1 MELRRQ
7 KSRCH
12 CCETGLVNG
21 NEAETAA
28 GPDERGEAPAEIVA
42 RARVRAPTRGNRR
55 LEALLDGANS
65 DPELRAWWHMA
76 QVSSERLGMSDHSW
90 VHVQIVLNIAL
101 RILRLLVKAGIE
113 PAMVADHAMGR
124 RDAEVVVAGGA
135 LLHDVGMSIHRSDHE
150 AYSLFLAE
158 RKLRELLARVYDEPE
173 RTVVASEALHTI
185 IGHRRRGEPY
195 TLEAGVVRVADALD
209 MAQGRSRVPVDAG
222 RVGIHALSAAA
233 IDEVVIDAGDE
244 RPVRVEI
251 RMNNSAGIFQVDD
264 LLATKLR
271 GTPLEGHVEVVAAVE
286 GETEKRLLREFRL
299 PEG

>member
-1 MELRRQ
+1 VDAERP
-7 KSRCH
+7 
-12 CCETGLVNG
+12 
-21 NEAETAA
+21 ETAA
-28 GPDERGEAPAEIVA
+28 GPGERGRRPSEIVR

-55 LEALLDGANS
+55 LEALLDAAGS

-76 QVSSERLGMSDHSW
+76 QVTSERLGMSDHSW

-101 RILRLLVKAGIE
+101 RILRLLARAGIE
-113 PAMVADHAMGR
+113 PAMVTDHAMGR
-124 RDAEVVVAGGA
+124 RDAEVVVAAGA
-135 LLHDVGMSIHRSDHE
+135 LLHDVGMSIHRTDHE

-158 RKLRELLARVYDEPE
+158 RKLRELLAGVYDEAE
-173 RTVVASEALHTI
+173 RTVVVSEALQSI

-209 MAQGRSRVPVDAG
+209 MAQGRSRVPVEAG
-222 RVGIHALSAAA
+222 RMGIHSLSAAA
-233 IDEVVIDAGDE
+233 IDEVVIEAGEE

-271 GTPLEGHVEVVAAVE
+271 GTPLATHVEVLASIE

-299 PEG
+299 PGG